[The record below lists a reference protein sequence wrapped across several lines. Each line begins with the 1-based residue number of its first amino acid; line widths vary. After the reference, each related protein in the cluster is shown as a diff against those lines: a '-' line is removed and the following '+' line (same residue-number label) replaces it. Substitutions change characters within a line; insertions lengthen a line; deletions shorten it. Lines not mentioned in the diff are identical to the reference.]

1 MLGQPKDLAGKLAA
15 AAERDNAGMT
25 CLHLATMGNRDSV
38 VSWLAST
45 FGRDLCLVK
54 SMDGVLAIHL
64 ATASGKGG
72 LPASGHGARA
82 PVLPSVWSPLPL
94 HTENPTVIHPVK
106 SALKTM

>member
-45 FGRDLCLVK
+45 FGKDLCLVK

-72 LPASGHGARA
+72 LPASGQGTRT

-106 SALKTM
+106 SALNPI